1 MKTSATTILSATVFF
16 SISIGIAEAEV
27 CYKLTPFID
36 VLRLNEMTFVDSDAA
51 ATHTLVS
58 GNWIAR
64 GFYTLPVVGSQELD
78 SGSTSVRRLGIHGTQ
93 HTTFFGNH
101 SDCTL
106 DGLSGGAW
114 TLSCSGKTAGIFNN
128 NGGSLTPISC
138 SGLVTAAEEAG
149 KPAGQ

>member
-1 MKTSATTILSATVFF
+1 MKTSAATILSATVFL
-16 SISIGIAEAEV
+16 SISIGIAQAEV

-64 GFYTLPVVGSQELD
+64 GFYTLPVVGSEELD

-93 HTTFFGNH
+93 HTSFFGGH
-101 SDCTL
+101 SDCVL
-106 DGLSGGAW
+106 DGLPGGAW
-114 TLSCSGKTAGIFNN
+114 SLSCDGKVTSKFNN
-128 NGGSLTPISC
+128 NGGSLAPISC
-138 SGLVTAAEEAG
+138 GGLVTAAEEAG

>member
-1 MKTSATTILSATVFF
+1 MKTSAATIVSATVFF

-51 ATHTLVS
+51 GTHTLVN

-64 GFYTLPVVGSQELD
+64 GFYTLPVVGSEELD
-78 SGSTSVRRLGIHGTQ
+78 SGSTSVRRLGIH
-93 HTTFFGNH
+93 
-101 SDCTL
+101 CVL
-106 DGLSGGAW
+106 DGLPGGAW
-114 TLSCSGKTAGIFNN
+114 SLSCDGKVTGIFNN
-128 NGGSLTPISC
+128 SGGSLTPISC
-138 SGLVTAAEEAG
+138 AGLVAAAEEAG